1 MLLGAALL
9 ACLNR
14 PGNAAAAETD
24 AARIRRTHEF
34 RVVTDLSDPNDPM
47 KLFFRSNGGYD
58 GIEYQILLSFAQT
71 LGAKLDVKIVKFDN
85 FFDAVSRREG
95 DVGTANLT
103 ETAERRQRV
112 DLSDSYFAF
121 RQIVIM
127 RKGERARSF
136 AELSGKRAIT
146 QKGTTWEKE
155 CQKVPKVKLAYT
167 EGQRELFARV
177 SEGTADFSVAD
188 SPMAVAY
195 LESFPNLEIAWP
207 LADKLNYVF
216 ALPKGSDLT
225 PLLNAHIQKLKTSGA
240 FYALLARFYGQKG
253 LAILKASE
261 SPEAEGRPGH

>member
-1 MLLGAALL
+1 MLLGVALL
-9 ACLNR
+9 ACFGR
-14 PGNAAAAETD
+14 MASAAGAESD
-24 AARIRRTHEF
+24 AAKVKRTHELGI
-34 RVVTDLSDPNDPM
+34 VTDLSDPNDPM

-71 LGAKLDVKIVKFDN
+71 LGAKIDVKIVKFDN
-85 FFDAVSRREG
+85 FFDAVNRREG
-95 DVGTANLT
+95 DVGAANLT

-112 DLSDSYFAF
+112 DLSASYFAF
-121 RQIVIM
+121 RQIVIA
-127 RKGERARSF
+127 RKHESARSF
-136 AELSGKRAIT
+136 AELAGKRAIT

-155 CQKVPKVKLAYT
+155 CLKVPRVKLAYT

-177 SEGTADFSVAD
+177 SDGSADFSVAD

-225 PLLNAHIQKLKTSGA
+225 PLLNAHLQKLKSSGA

-261 SPEAEGRPGH
+261 SPEGEGSPSH